1 MINPR
6 YDMIILKGE
15 IKTSS
20 VESCLYNPNTKKWD
34 VTFFNGKTFSY
45 AYDNVEKLNNPEEI
59 DLNIYTILKDG
70 CSIGDVKAIYAF
82 RGRSKT
88 YYHVVLGGK
97 IERDYT
103 GSEVKLVRS
112 VFVSPKSRA
121 LWEYFRRV
129 SELSNLKNDNG
140 ELILKKQF
148 ERIGFISEENALN
161 PYLNGKKPGK
171 KNSWIPIFPFGCNT
185 SQYQAVENAINNQL
199 SVIQGPPGTGKTQ
212 TILNI
217 IANLLIT
224 NKTVQVVSNN
234 NSAIENVKEKLESS
248 KYNLGFIVAMLG
260 KGDNKKL
267 FIENQNAAYPDFRSW
282 KYEGNIHSL
291 VSEINGL
298 SINLKK
304 VYADEEIIAKLEG
317 EKSGIVV
324 EKKHFDQYIK
334 EAEITVA
341 PVKLKNNIRSASVM
355 YIWQVLLDKLEN
367 SRNFSIWEKLKLY
380 FRHGLRDKT
389 IFEKE
394 PDQVIPALQSL
405 FYEKRL
411 NEIDAEIG
419 KLREEI
425 AGLKVN
431 TDELTSKSMQY
442 LKDVLAKRY
451 SEKSGRRVFSEDDF
465 WRKPA
470 DILAEYPV
478 TLSTTFASKS
488 SLGSRLNEVHYDYL
502 IMDEAS
508 QVDVAT
514 GVLALSSSLNAVI
527 VGDTKQL
534 PNVMTEEDKKRAD
547 TIFKQFEIP
556 DGYRYTNSFLQSV
569 LDVVPDIPMTLLREH
584 YRCNPKIIEF
594 CNQKFY
600 DGKLV
605 VMTHDEGD
613 RNVIKA
619 ITTVAGSHERDHF
632 NQRQVDVIK
641 QEILPELGTDL
652 SEIGIITPYRK
663 QVEAIRREIPG
674 IEVDTVHRF
683 QGREKDTIII
693 STVDDEKNDF
703 SDDPYLINVAVSR
716 AKKHLY
722 IVASGN
728 ENDDGNIND
737 LISYIRYNN
746 CEVAES
752 KINSIFDYLYKNCY
766 EARMQFLKDKK
777 RVSEFDSENLM
788 YFVVEDSLNETNR
801 NDIGI
806 VCHLPL
812 NLLIRDW
819 SKMSEEERKYARNPL
834 THLDFTLYNKI
845 SKKVLA
851 AIEVDG
857 YSYHKEGTKQADRD
871 LLKNSI
877 FEKYDVPLL
886 RFSTTGSGEKERL
899 KELLAKI

>member
-6 YDMIILKGE
+6 NDMIILKGE
-15 IKTSS
+15 IKTSN
-20 VESCLYNPNTKKWD
+20 VVSCLYNRNTQKWD

-59 DLNIYTILKDG
+59 DLDKYTILKDG
-70 CSIGDVKAIYAF
+70 HSIGDVKAIYAF

-88 YYHVVLGGK
+88 YYHVVLEGK

-103 GSEVKLVRS
+103 GGEVRLVRS
-112 VFVSPKSRA
+112 VFVSPKSRSR
-121 LWEYFRRV
+121 WEYFRSV
-129 SELSNLKNDNG
+129 SELNNLRNDNR

-148 ERIGFISEENALN
+148 ERIGFISEENALT
-161 PYLNGKKPGK
+161 PYLNGIKPEK
-171 KNSWIPIFPFGCNT
+171 KNGWVPIFPFGCNT

-234 NSAIENVKEKLESS
+234 NPAIENVKEKLESS

-267 FIENQNAAYPDFRSW
+267 FIENQKTEYPDFENW

-291 VSEINGL
+291 VSEINEL
-298 SINLKK
+298 SKNLKK

-317 EKSGIVV
+317 EKSGIIV
-324 EKKHFDQYIK
+324 EEKHFDKCIK
-334 EAEITVA
+334 ESEIVLV
-341 PVKLKNNIRSASVM
+341 PVKLKKNILSASVM
-355 YIWQVLLDKLEN
+355 YICQALLDKLEN
-367 SRNFSIWEKLKLY
+367 GRKFSVWEKIRLY
-380 FRHGLRDKT
+380 LRHGLRDKN
-389 IFEKE
+389 IFKQE
-394 PDQVIPALQSL
+394 PDQVITTLQSL

-411 NEIDAEIG
+411 SEIDAEIG
-419 KLREEI
+419 RLKDEI

-442 LKDVLAKRY
+442 LKDALAKRY
-451 SEKSGRRVFSEDDF
+451 AAKSERRIFSEDDF
-465 WRKPA
+465 WKNPS
-470 DILAEYPV
+470 DVLAEYPV

-488 SLGSRLNEVHYDYL
+488 SLGSRLNEAHYDYL

-534 PNVMTEEDKKRAD
+534 PNVITEEDKSRAE
-547 TIFKQFEIP
+547 TIFKQYDLP

-584 YRCNPKIIEF
+584 YRCNPRIINF

-605 VMTHDEGD
+605 VMTHDDGD
-613 RNVIKA
+613 ENVIKA
-619 ITTVAGSHERDHF
+619 VTTVAGNHERDHF

-641 QEILPELGTDL
+641 QEILPEIGNDL

-674 IEVDTVHRF
+674 IEVDTVHKF

-728 ENDDGNIND
+728 ESGDGNIND

-746 CEVAES
+746 CEVIES

-766 EARMQFLKDKK
+766 DARMQLLKDKK
-777 RVSEFDSENLM
+777 RVSEYDSENLM
-788 YFVVEDSLNETNR
+788 YFLIEDSLKDNNR
-801 NDIGI
+801 ADIGI
-806 VCHLPL
+806 TCHMPL
-812 NLLIRDW
+812 SQLIRDW
-819 SKMSEEERKYARNPL
+819 SKMTDNERKYARNPL
-834 THLDFTLYNKI
+834 THLDFVLYNKI

-857 YSYHKEGTKQADRD
+857 YNYHKEGTKQADRD

-899 KELLAKI
+899 RELLAKI